1 MSELSN
7 NAKKEEESSQ
17 KDFEALLDNYQFKA
31 DELTLGQLVKGKVI
45 KVTPSFVLV
54 DVGSKSEGIIPLE
67 DFIDK
72 EELNKLNPGDEVE
85 AVLEKS
91 NLEEGYL
98 TLSKKRATAL
108 KALNNL
114 EKAHLHNNWII
125 GKITQKVKSG
135 YMVNVG
141 INTFLPDSHA
151 DIRIVKDPSRI
162 IGNRYKFKVIKF
174 NRKNENAVLSRK
186 LLMQDEKEKRK
197 KQVFSQLETGK
208 IFKGKVKSLTNFGA
222 FVDLGGVEGLLHI
235 SEMSWGN
242 INHPSEI
249 LHQGQEIDVVILD
262 YDEKEEKISLSL
274 KQLSKDPWG
283 NVEEKYQEGQ
293 IINGKVVSL
302 TDFGAFVELEAG
314 VEGLVHISDMSWARK
329 LVHPKNIVSIGEEIS
344 VTILNIEPET
354 KRISLGLKQ
363 STPHPLKA
371 FQKKYPPGSRIKGK
385 ISNVTDFGAF
395 LEVEKGVEGLIH
407 ISDLSWK
414 KIKHPSQ
421 IVKVGEE
428 VETIVLSID
437 TEKQKLSLGIK
448 QLEGDIWE
456 DFFKRQKR
464 GDLVNVKIVRIV
476 NFGIFVE
483 ITPGIEGVVFLS
495 ELDEKRIDNP
505 ADDFS
510 VGDERMAKIIKLS
523 QKDKKISLSFK
534 QAQQEMQKKEYEK
547 FMNSQDDRM
556 TLGDIM
562 KDQLKGLESLN
573 NKKNKKEKKE
583 KKDDKS

>member
-17 KDFEALLDNYQFKA
+17 KDFAALLDNYQFKA
-31 DELTLGQLVKGKVI
+31 NELTLGQLIKGKVI

-67 DFIDK
+67 DFVDK

-91 NLEEGYL
+91 NLEEGYFI
-98 TLSKKRATAL
+98 LSKKRANAL

-125 GKITQKVKSG
+125 GKITQKVKNG

-174 NRKNENAVLSRK
+174 NRNNENAVLSRK
-186 LLMQDEKEKRK
+186 LLLQDEKEKRK

-208 IFKGKVKSLTNFGA
+208 TFKGKVKSLTNFGA

-235 SEMSWGN
+235 SEISWGN

-249 LHQGQEIDVVILD
+249 FQQGQEIDVVILD
-262 YDEKEEKISLSL
+262 YDEKEEKISLSF
-274 KQLSKDPWG
+274 KQLSKDPWE
-283 NVEEKYQEGQ
+283 NVEGNYQEGQ

-302 TDFGAFVELEAG
+302 TDFGAFVELEPG
-314 VEGLVHISDMSWARK
+314 VEGLIHISDMSWARK
-329 LVHPKNIVSIGEEIS
+329 LIHPKNIVSIGEEIS
-344 VTILNIEPET
+344 VTILNIDPET

-371 FQKKYPPGSRIKGK
+371 FQKKYSQGSRIKGK

-421 IVKVGEE
+421 IVKAGEE
-428 VETIVLSID
+428 VETIILSID

-456 DFFKRQKR
+456 DFFKRQKM

-495 ELDEKRIDNP
+495 ELDEKRIDDP

-510 VGDERMAKIIKLS
+510 VGEERMAKIIKLN
-523 QKDKKISLSFK
+523 QKDKKISLSFR

-562 KDQLKGLESLN
+562 KDQLKGFESLN